1 MNNSCDIPR
10 GKEVSSSQVND
21 DLPTAEALKIA
32 DAIEVLDGKGKKHT
46 FKSIYSGPGKPR
58 RVLVVFVRH
67 FFCCSCVSYTSFL
80 AKNATPEK
88 LQEINTEIVIM
99 GHGDPRT
106 VDMYRID
113 TGCEFP
119 IYTDPSEELYKALG
133 MIRTWEEGPPNKYIP
148 VSPFW
153 NAWMSMK
160 NAFWKILEG
169 YPVWNWGT
177 TNQQGGEFLF
187 VGEGDD
193 KRVAWCHRMRNSR
206 DHTDTDEIL
215 EVLGLN
221 RGG

>member
-1 MNNSCDIPR
+1 MDNSCEIPQ
-10 GKEVSSSQVND
+10 GKEISSGQVND
-21 DLPTAEALKIA
+21 DLPTVEALKVA
-32 DAIEVLDGKGKKHT
+32 DGIEVLDGKGEKHT
-46 FKSIYSGPGKPR
+46 FKSIYSGPELSR

-88 LQEINTEIVIM
+88 LKEINTEIVII

-119 IYTDPSEELYKALG
+119 IYTDPSEELYKTLG
-133 MIRTWEEGPPNKYIP
+133 MIQTWKEGPPSKYIP
-148 VSPFW
+148 VSSFW
-153 NAWMSMK
+153 NAWLSMK
-160 NAFWKILEG
+160 NAFWKLLEG

-177 TNQQGGEFLF
+177 TNQQGGEYLF
-187 VGEGDD
+187 VGEGED
-193 KRVAWCHRMRNSR
+193 KKVTWCHRMRNSR
-206 DHTDTDEIL
+206 DHTDTDDIL

-221 RGG
+221 K